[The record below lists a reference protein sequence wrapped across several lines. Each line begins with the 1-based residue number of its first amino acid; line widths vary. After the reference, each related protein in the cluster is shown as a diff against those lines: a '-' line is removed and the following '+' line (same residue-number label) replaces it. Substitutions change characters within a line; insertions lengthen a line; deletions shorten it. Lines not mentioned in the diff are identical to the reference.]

1 MNIFTSVYFFCHKDA
16 YTDPAESLGD
26 ECLPNAIN
34 LLSMTSNPSS
44 FFVPLST
51 GRLQGLAQVYLRG
64 IRRPQYKNY
73 Q

>member
-34 LLSMTSNPSS
+34 PRVESSLLSMTSNPSS

-51 GRLQGLAQVYLRG
+51 GRLQGLA
-64 IRRPQYKNY
+64 
-73 Q
+73 